1 MDSYDEVHY
10 VKDGREITSPD
21 LEVSDSIRFVNDI
34 EDENVNERKE
44 KKSDFGEV
52 RKIFNFSVSMSFQ
65 VNHRI

>member
-21 LEVSDSIRFVNDI
+21 LEVSDSIRFVNEI
-34 EDENVNERKE
+34 EDENILERDEEK

-52 RKIFNFSVSMSFQ
+52 RKMKMKIFF
-65 VNHRI
+65 

>member
-21 LEVSDSIRFVNDI
+21 LEVSDSIRFVNEI
-34 EDENVNERKE
+34 EDENILERDEEK

-52 RKIFNFSVSMSFQ
+52 RKMKMKNFF
-65 VNHRI
+65 